1 MTVEQ
6 LCGTFRLVSSGHE
19 WGSYFITAAVG
30 IQCAYI
36 CEALLFF
43 FFFSPAFTFSFPF
56 CPSTTF
62 FFPLLLRAWKG
73 DKTAFPYSFT

>member
-19 WGSYFITAAVG
+19 WGSYFVTAAVG

-43 FFFSPAFTFSFPF
+43 FFLLFPSFHLFFSLLPKHD
-56 CPSTTF
+56 F
-62 FFPLLLRAWKG
+62 FFPVA
-73 DKTAFPYSFT
+73 A